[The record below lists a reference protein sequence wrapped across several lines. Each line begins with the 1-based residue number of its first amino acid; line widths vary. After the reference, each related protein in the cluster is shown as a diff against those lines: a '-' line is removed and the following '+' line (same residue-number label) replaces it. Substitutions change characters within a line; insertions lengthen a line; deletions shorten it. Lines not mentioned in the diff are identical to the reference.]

1 MEQDTPPCP
10 CPPYPCPSCP
20 CPHCPGVSSGA
31 PSQVHSFQCINSG
44 TSALMHQLWR
54 ISSGAPALVHQLWIF
69 GKQLDL
75 RKKILDCWKKDVF
88 LEKFCIFEIFLD
100 FWNNSEFW
108 GKNRMFEKNSYFS
121 KIFEFWG
128 VIWGAWEAKFL
139 LQRVKL
145 WGTVA
150 QKYSGAMEI
159 KSITVIDSAF
169 WANGKFTV

>member
-1 MEQDTPPCP
+1 M
-10 CPPYPCPSCP
+10 
-20 CPHCPGVSSGA
+20 
-31 PSQVHSFQCINSG
+31 SFWKKFVF
-44 TSALMHQLWR
+44 L
-54 ISSGAPALVHQLWIF
+54 
-69 GKQLDL
+69 K
-75 RKKILDCWKKDVF
+75 KKIGF
-88 LEKFCIFEIFLD
+88 LEQFRVL
-100 FWNNSEFW
+100 